1 MLNEENAAVF
11 YLSKSNDD
19 LYYLNE
25 FISLARNAGYKV
37 IEKYSQKLD
46 KPDKH
51 TFFGS
56 GKIMEIREIIRNN
69 DEKTDNYPSFDYVL
83 VNDDI
88 NPLQKKIMEDI
99 LEMPVIDRS
108 TIILKIF
115 EDNAKSK
122 EAKLQVEIAKL
133 RYTSNQLVDAMAS
146 YSQVTSGTGR
156 NKGEGEKAIELSKR
170 QIENKIVAKKRE
182 LETIKLSR
190 RISRAKRN
198 KSPIPKVAVVGYTNA
213 GKSSLI
219 NALLSYQHSHPN
231 KTVLV
236 KDDVFA
242 TLQTS
247 TRLINCY
254 GYPAFY
260 ITDTVGFVSR
270 LPIYLI
276 EAFRSTLEEIK
287 EADLIVKVVDFSD
300 SHYEE
305 HIQTTADVLSQL
317 GVENVP
323 TLFLYNKYDQVAGTP
338 TTLPKENELYSCLLP
353 NESNISEII
362 KFISQ
367 NIAKKWK
374 RKNIVFPFEKDFSAF
389 MFDNYVQK
397 FKEKEDGYHCTAY
410 FNPLSIYKYDYL
422 FKPRD

>member
-1 MLNEENAAVF
+1 MLNEKNAAVF

-69 DEKTDNYPSFDYVL
+69 DEKTDKYPSFDYVL

-156 NKGEGEKAIELSKR
+156 NKGEGEKA
-170 QIENKIVAKKRE
+170 
-182 LETIKLSR
+182 
-190 RISRAKRN
+190 
-198 KSPIPKVAVVGYTNA
+198 
-213 GKSSLI
+213 
-219 NALLSYQHSHPN
+219 
-231 KTVLV
+231 
-236 KDDVFA
+236 
-242 TLQTS
+242 
-247 TRLINCY
+247 
-254 GYPAFY
+254 
-260 ITDTVGFVSR
+260 
-270 LPIYLI
+270 
-276 EAFRSTLEEIK
+276 
-287 EADLIVKVVDFSD
+287 
-300 SHYEE
+300 
-305 HIQTTADVLSQL
+305 
-317 GVENVP
+317 
-323 TLFLYNKYDQVAGTP
+323 
-338 TTLPKENELYSCLLP
+338 
-353 NESNISEII
+353 
-362 KFISQ
+362 
-367 NIAKKWK
+367 
-374 RKNIVFPFEKDFSAF
+374 
-389 MFDNYVQK
+389 
-397 FKEKEDGYHCTAY
+397 
-410 FNPLSIYKYDYL
+410 
-422 FKPRD
+422 